1 VALSTRGDRRGLAI
15 VSPTDAGVLY
25 GVFHLLRMMEADEMA
40 SLPVVGEPK
49 NDLFN
54 DIAATSPDLL
64 LFFHHVPRHYRLPNR
79 RLMGKEL
86 NHRYDTGV
94 AAIDG
99 MIERWSRME
108 GEVDEPRDR
117 RIV

>member
-1 VALSTRGDRRGLAI
+1 
-15 VSPTDAGVLY
+15 
-25 GVFHLLRMMEADEMA
+25 
-40 SLPVVGEPK
+40 VVGEPK

-54 DIAATSPDLL
+54 DIAATPPDLL
-64 LFFHHVPRHYRLPNR
+64 LFFHHVPRHYRLPNG

-99 MIERWSRME
+99 MIERWSRLE